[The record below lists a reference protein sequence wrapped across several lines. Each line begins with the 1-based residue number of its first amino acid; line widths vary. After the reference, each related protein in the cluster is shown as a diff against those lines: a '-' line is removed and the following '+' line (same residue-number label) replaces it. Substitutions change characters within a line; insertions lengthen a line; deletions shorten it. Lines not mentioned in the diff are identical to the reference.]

1 MAVDMFLKIDPIKG
15 ESKDAKYKD
24 LIDVLAFSWGAS
36 NSASFASGGGGGTG
50 KVNVQD
56 LSLTKYQDKASP
68 LLFLGCA
75 QGTHYKTAEMVVRKA
90 GDKPL
95 DYLKIKLTDVLISS
109 LSNGGSLGEDR
120 LTENV
125 TLAYG
130 KIEIEYTPQKQ
141 DGSGDAVVKAGWSI
155 VENKKA

>member
-1 MAVDMFLKIDPIKG
+1 MAVDMFLKMDPIKG

-24 LIDVLAFSWGAS
+24 LIDVLNFSWGAA
-36 NSASFASGGGGGTG
+36 NSASFSSGGGGGTG

-56 LSLTKYQDKASP
+56 LSITKYYDKASP
-68 LLFLGCA
+68 ELFLGCA

-95 DYLKIKLTDVLISS
+95 DYLKIKLTDVLVSS
-109 LSNGGSLGEDR
+109 VSTGGSLGEDR
-120 LTENV
+120 LVESIS
-125 TLAYG
+125 LAYG
-130 KIEIEYTPQKQ
+130 KIEVEYTPQKQ

-155 VENKKA
+155 TENKKS